1 MGDWNLLGSILEE
14 VHIHSTIVGKIWLT
28 ILFIFRMLVL
38 GVAAEDVW
46 DDEQE
51 EFICNTEQPGCR
63 NVCYDQAFPI
73 SLIRYWVLQIIFVSS
88 PSLVYMGHALYRLRA
103 LEKERQRKK
112 AQIRAE
118 LEQLE
123 TVIDEHRRLER
134 ELRKLEEQKK
144 VNKAPL
150 RGSLLRTYVLH
161 ILTRSVVEV
170 GFMVGQ
176 FLLYGFDLNPLY
188 KCSRFPCPNIVDCFV
203 SRPTEKTIFM
213 VFMHS
218 IAAVSLF
225 LNILEI
231 FHLGIK
237 KIKQGLYGK
246 HLSEVTEDEISICKS
261 KKNSVQQVCMLSNS
275 SPNKIIPLSSSSY
288 KLIPDQQ
295 MDSVGLPAYLPP
307 TPGFKEVQMIND
319 QGQYGKVIATEKH
332 RKSVDH
338 LNTDQHSGQINMH
351 CKQESRY
358 VDRHKMINHID
369 QYHGQILNRTLP
381 DQHLAEQQEEQ
392 HVSALQKRNL
402 SSSSEDSHKKSQRNS
417 CLGSKSCIKSHQSL
431 DQARHSTA
439 HPLRSCLHSSH
450 MELPSAL
457 RKYSRVSSCRDF
469 AEDRSDSADS
479 GHRKVSS
486 TSRGLSESR
495 LASDPDSSDSR
506 NGSGS
511 ESRRREENSSITPPP
526 PSGRRMSMASR
537 GRQSVVYP
545 LYRLLV

>member
-46 DDEQE
+46 DDEQDY
-51 EFICNTEQPGCR
+51 FICNTDQPGCR

-103 LEKERQRKK
+103 LEKERQKKK

-118 LEQLE
+118 LEELE
-123 TVIDEHRRLER
+123 NVIDEHRRLEK

-170 GFMVGQ
+170 GFMIGQ
-176 FLLYGFDLNPLY
+176 YLLYGFDLDPLY
-188 KCSRFPCPNIVDCFV
+188 KCARFPCPNIVDCFV

-231 FHLGIK
+231 IHLGIR
-237 KIKQGLYGK
+237 KIRQGLYGK
-246 HLSEVTEDEISICKS
+246 HNHDIGEDEMSGYKS
-261 KKNSVQQVCMLSNS
+261 KKSSVQQVCMMSNS
-275 SPNKIIPLSSSSY
+275 SPNKIPLTSSNY
-288 KLIPDQQ
+288 KLLPEQQ

-307 TPGFKEVQMIND
+307 TQGFKEVQLIND
-319 QGQYGKVIATEKH
+319 QIQYGKCMNPDKQRRSGDQI
-332 RKSVDH
+332 
-338 LNTDQHSGQINMH
+338 NTDQHSGRLNLQ
-351 CKQESRY
+351 CKQDSHY
-358 VDRHKMINHID
+358 VDHHRMVNHID
-369 QYHGQILNRTLP
+369 QYHGQILNRTS
-381 DQHLAEQQEEQ
+381 DKHIGEQHL
-392 HVSALQKRNL
+392 STMQKRNL
-402 SSSSEDSHKKSQRNS
+402 SSSSEDSNKKSQHRNNH
-417 CLGSKSCIKSHQSL
+417 LGSKSCLKSQQSL
-431 DQARHSTA
+431 DQPRNSTV

-450 MELPSAL
+450 VELHSAL
-457 RKYSRVSSCRDF
+457 RKYSRVSSCKDF

-479 GHRKVSS
+479 AYRKISS

-495 LASDPDSSDSR
+495 LASDPESSDSR
-506 NGSGS
+506 NGSGT
-511 ESRRREENSSITPPP
+511 ESRRREESPSITPPP

-537 GRQSVVYP
+537 GRQSKSYP